1 MDPPLVV
8 AMGFAPAPEWL
19 RSLVATAM
27 KVRARVLRRLP
38 PRRAPRLLTQ
48 VRRPTY
54 PEGYRIE
61 ELGTFRRPNQA
72 D

>member
-1 MDPPLVV
+1 
-8 AMGFAPAPEWL
+8 
-19 RSLVATAM
+19 M
-27 KVRARVLRRLP
+27 KVRAWVLRRLP
-38 PRRAPRLLTQ
+38 PRRAPRLRTQ

-61 ELGTFRRPNQA
+61 ELGTFRRPNHA